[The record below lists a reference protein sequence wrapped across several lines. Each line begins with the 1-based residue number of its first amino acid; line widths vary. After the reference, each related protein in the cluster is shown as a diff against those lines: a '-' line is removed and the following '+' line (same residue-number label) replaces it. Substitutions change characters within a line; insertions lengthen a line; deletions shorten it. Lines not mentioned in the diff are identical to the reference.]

1 MPKNGER
8 EGRSAV
14 MCVIRNGEK
23 CAGVEI
29 AETSTREAELMTE
42 LGNAA
47 YRRGKQKES
56 LRTRIRMVPFAIEWK
71 RNRMEEEDNNG
82 AREVKPGTDTVSRK
96 CFMRLLWIEW
106 SDLVGRVGVV
116 VLVSTCASRQGS

>member
-1 MPKNGER
+1 
-8 EGRSAV
+8 
-14 MCVIRNGEK
+14 
-23 CAGVEI
+23 
-29 AETSTREAELMTE
+29 
-42 LGNAA
+42 
-47 YRRGKQKES
+47 
-56 LRTRIRMVPFAIEWK
+56 
-71 RNRMEEEDNNG
+71 MEEEDNNG

>member
-8 EGRSAV
+8 EGCSAV

-47 YRRGKQKES
+47 YRRGKQNLYEREFGWSPSQSNGKG
-56 LRTRIRMVPFAIEWK
+56 TEWRRK
-71 RNRMEEEDNNG
+71 TTME
-82 AREVKPGTDTVSRK
+82 REK
-96 CFMRLLWIEW
+96 
-106 SDLVGRVGVV
+106 
-116 VLVSTCASRQGS
+116 